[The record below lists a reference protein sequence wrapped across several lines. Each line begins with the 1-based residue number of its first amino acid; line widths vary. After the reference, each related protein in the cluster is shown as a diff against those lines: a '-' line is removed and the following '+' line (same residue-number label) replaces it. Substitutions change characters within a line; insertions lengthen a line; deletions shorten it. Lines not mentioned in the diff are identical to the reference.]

1 MIIIIWLSKLLIY
14 LLRLLKIGGGTSF
27 PGLIVEK
34 YFPAIVRKLSNKYE
48 KVILVTGTNGK
59 TTTQRLIR
67 HILYYSQKDSVSNS
81 SGANLFRSIA
91 TTIIGDTNWKGDVKS
106 KILVLEVE
114 EATMP
119 ILTKYLNASVIVV
132 TNLYRDQLDAYG
144 ELFKT
149 RKYILKAIEN
159 SPDSTLILNGDDP
172 NVSSLANNVKN
183 KTLVFAINDERIKD
197 ILYEKKDFELT
208 RKENIKKIKGKNIK
222 INKDLSSN
230 FNYKEK
236 GYEIKDI
243 HFKAPGFHYIY
254 NALSSIAAARE
265 VSELKNNKIVAALS
279 TFQPA
284 FGRGETI
291 QINEKKIK
299 LLLIKNPASFTA
311 NLSMLKNITNL
322 KLMIIINDNI
332 PDGKDVSWLW
342 DAKMESLSEKNIS
355 WITVS
360 GKRALDMR
368 LRLKYAE
375 LNNLGIEVEES
386 ISKALDISLGKLNKS
401 ETLFILP
408 TYTAMLDVRKQIGK
422 IVNITKFWE

>member
-1 MIIIIWLSKLLIY
+1 MIIIIWFSKLLIFI
-14 LLRLLKIGGGTSF
+14 LRLLKIGGGTSL
-27 PGLIVEK
+27 PGLIIEK
-34 YFPAIVRKLSNKYE
+34 YFPSIISKISRKYE
-48 KVILVTGTNGK
+48 KIIFVTGTNGK

-67 HILYYSQKDSVSNS
+67 HILNYSQKEAVSNS
-81 SGANLFRSIA
+81 SGANLFRGVA
-91 TTIIGDTNWKGDVKS
+91 TTIISDTDWKGDVGS

-119 ILTKYLNASVIVV
+119 ILAKYINPSVIVV

-149 RKYILKAIEN
+149 RSMIKEAIEK
-159 SPDSTLILNGDDP
+159 SSESTIILNGDDP
-172 NVSSLANNVKN
+172 NVASLANSVKN
-183 KTLVFAINDERIKD
+183 KTLLFSLSDERID
-197 ILYEKKDFELT
+197 EILYEKKNFDLK
-208 RKENIKKIKGKNIK
+208 RKKDLYKIKAENIK
-222 INKDLSSN
+222 INKDLSSK
-230 FNYKEK
+230 FDYIEK
-236 GYEIKDI
+236 GFKISALN
-243 HFKAPGFHYIY
+243 FKAPGFHYIY
-254 NALSSIAAARE
+254 NAIAAIASAKE
-265 VSELKNNKIVAALS
+265 VEKLKKRKIQASLS

-291 QINEKKIK
+291 KINGRKIK

-311 NLSMLKNITNL
+311 NLFMLKNIINL

-332 PDGKDVSWLW
+332 ADGKDVSWLW
-342 DAKMESLSEKNIS
+342 DAQIESLKEKNIS

-360 GKRALDMR
+360 GKRALDMQ

-386 ISKALDISLGKLNKS
+386 ISKALDISLGKLNKG

-408 TYTAMLDVRKQIGK
+408 TYTSMLEVRKQIGK
-422 IVNITKFWE
+422 IVNINKFWE